1 MEILLKAIPPLIL
14 QPALFLCLGSALLR
28 IRKRDTLRLSSAM
41 LLGYFVYYSLFEAL
55 CLFFELRLMSLHALS
70 ICTAVL
76 MAVILAAGILYG
88 RKDWAH
94 WLSSLGGRLK
104 SHGFGFWI
112 LLAVTAASVLIVLLY
127 TDASADSDYYVGMA
141 STALFTDTLGRFDP
155 TSGAALPVFK
165 ARYALCCFPYHS
177 AVMVDLFRLP
187 VIVQARS
194 VTSAVNVL
202 MANIAVY
209 RLGRVLFTGHARQLG
224 KVRSI
229 GNSPETLSRRAADL
243 FVLAVFLVNLFSST
257 IYLPGIFLFTRAYE
271 GKALIANICLPCVF
285 GICVCYMR
293 GNHDSRL
300 FRNLFW
306 ISFAGVC
313 FSASSVF
320 LFVLSAC
327 GILPVLLFRR
337 RWKDLPLFVFACL
350 PVILWAGVYYMTQ
363 HGMLYLSAVRG

>member
-1 MEILLKAIPPLIL
+1 
-14 QPALFLCLGSALLR
+14 
-28 IRKRDTLRLSSAM
+28 
-41 LLGYFVYYSLFEAL
+41 
-55 CLFFELRLMSLHALS
+55 
-70 ICTAVL
+70 
-76 MAVILAAGILYG
+76 MA
-88 RKDWAH
+88 
-94 WLSSLGGRLK
+94 
-104 SHGFGFWI
+104 
-112 LLAVTAASVLIVLLY
+112 
-127 TDASADSDYYVGMA
+127 
-141 STALFTDTLGRFDP
+141 
-155 TSGAALPVFK
+155 
-165 ARYALCCFPYHS
+165 
-177 AVMVDLFRLP
+177 DLFRLP

>member
-1 MEILLKAIPPLIL
+1 MEYVKLNNGVEMPVLGLGTYEGTDMGVALRSVRDALEVGYRLIDTAQYYGNEQYIGQALKESGVAREEVFLTSKIWFNRFEECYEAVLESLRTLQVDYLDLILLHWPFGNTYKAYRDLER
-14 QPALFLCLGSALLR
+14 LL
-28 IRKRDTLRLSSAM
+28 
-41 LLGYFVYYSLFEAL
+41 E
-55 CLFFELRLMSLHALS
+55 E
-70 ICTAVL
+70 
-76 MAVILAAGILYG
+76 
-88 RKDWAH
+88 
-94 WLSSLGGRLK
+94 
-104 SHGFGFWI
+104 
-112 LLAVTAASVLIVLLY
+112 
-127 TDASADSDYYVGMA
+127 
-141 STALFTDTLGRFDP
+141 
-155 TSGAALPVFK
+155 
-165 ARYALCCFPYHS
+165 
-177 AVMVDLFRLP
+177 
-187 VIVQARS
+187 
-194 VTSAVNVL
+194 
-202 MANIAVY
+202 
-209 RLGRVLFTGHARQLG
+209 G

-327 GILPVLLFRR
+327 GILPV
-337 RWKDLPLFVFACL
+337 
-350 PVILWAGVYYMTQ
+350 ILWAGVYYMTQ